1 VEAASGLG
9 KRSNWLLRG
18 LIAVSIAVH
27 AVVFVHVAGIYDA
40 RDRDYIELT
49 LQNEAEPA
57 TRSIPRPPQR
67 NRQPPQTDVAQ
78 PSPLRPQ
85 LVKPPPAPPAP
96 ESFKAPNPSL
106 VEPIAVPERPAMSKP
121 GAVAWSMPKS
131 VPGGAGAYGSSE
143 DYFGMVRMKIEG
155 NKKYPVVARKRQV
168 EGRVKVRFVIESD
181 GTVSDLVLSE
191 GSRHAML
198 DEAALEAV
206 RASAPFPPPPRRLF
220 SGPVSLEVSIL
231 FELM

>member
-1 VEAASGLG
+1 MEAANSPG

-27 AVVFVHVAGIYDA
+27 AVVFVYVAGIYDA
-40 RDRDYIELT
+40 RDHAFIELT

-57 TRSIPRPPQR
+57 ARSIPRPPQK
-67 NRQPPQTDVAQ
+67 NRQPPQTDVAEPTPLTPQ
-78 PSPLRPQ
+78 P
-85 LVKPPPAPPAP
+85 VKAPPAP
-96 ESFKAPNPSL
+96 RAIKSFKAPNPSV
-106 VEPIAVPERPAMSKP
+106 VEPIAAPKHPAMSKP
-121 GAVAWSMPKS
+121 GAAAWSMPKAVS
-131 VPGGAGAYGSSE
+131 GGAAVYGSTE

-155 NKKYPVVARKRQV
+155 NKKYPTVARKRQV

-181 GTVSDLVLSE
+181 GSVSDLRLSD
-191 GSRHAML
+191 GSRHGML